1 MILKSAVV
9 RKFRSIEDSGQ
20 VRFEP
25 DVTCLVGKNESGK
38 TAFLE
43 ALYRSNPLGRGAGF
57 QELRDYPRRLRNR
70 ERAQIPATVP
80 VTATFE
86 LQDVD
91 IEAVWRQ
98 FGPGVLTSRELEVER
113 TYANR
118 HRLTVHQD
126 KVAQARHLLVKAGL
140 DPRLA
145 GGADFDELLA
155 RLEHEL
161 QRTRLTEVAEVM
173 RELQGRDLAA
183 ELGVF
188 LAGRLPKFLY
198 FDAFSVMPGRAS
210 IPRLQRTPEARLTP
224 GERTMLALLRL
235 AGVEAEEFT
244 SSGYEAR
251 RAALEAAAN
260 EISEEVFEYW
270 SQNRQLA
277 VELDVDFAGPA
288 PRPGEDPPFIEVRIR
303 NDRHRVTLN
312 FGERSE
318 GFVWFFSFLVAF
330 SEFRDAGDVVLLLD
344 EPGLGLHAAGQGDL
358 LRYVHEQLA
367 RDHQVVYTTHSPFMV
382 DAAHLHRTRT
392 VEDVD
397 DQGTKVRNDL
407 DGAGWQTVR
416 PLVGALG
423 YQLLRPLSLGPDTL
437 VVDGPTELLYLEV
450 VSGFLHDTG
459 HDFLDPRWV
468 LAPAGGLDGLPVLA
482 ALLGA
487 PLDQAVLIDVAGGD
501 RLVRSLVQRGVLL
514 PERVVS
520 LAELLGEA
528 EAGIEDLFGDAV
540 YLRLLAAAG
549 IGKPSLEEVMGPGR
563 LVARVERALGY
574 PVDRYRVART
584 LLARQTEL
592 LPGLP
597 AELVERF
604 GALFGAV
611 NRLLR

>member
-57 QELRDYPRRLRNR
+57 QELRDYPRRLRSR

-80 VTATFE
+80 VTAAFE

-155 RLEHEL
+155 RLEREL

-210 IPRLQRTPEARLTP
+210 IPRLQSTPEARLTP

>member
-1 MILKSAVV
+1 MILQSAVV
-9 RKFRSIEDSGQ
+9 KKFRSIEDSGR

-25 DVTCLVGKNESGK
+25 DVTCLVGINESGK

-43 ALYRSNPLGRGAGF
+43 ALYRSNPLGRAAGF

-70 ERAQIPATVP
+70 ERAQIPTTVP

-86 LQDVD
+86 LQDDDV
-91 IEAVWRQ
+91 EAVWRQ
-98 FGPGVLTSRELEVER
+98 FGPGVLTSRELKVER
-113 TYANR
+113 TYGNR

-126 KVAQARHLLVKAGL
+126 KLAQARHLLVKAGL

-145 GGADFDELLA
+145 DGADFGDLLA
-155 RLEHEL
+155 RLEREL
-161 QRTRLTEVAEVM
+161 RRTRLTEVAEVM

-188 LAGRLPKFLY
+188 LAARLPRFLY

-210 IPRLQRTPEARLTP
+210 IPRLQSTPEAALSP
-224 GERTMLALLRL
+224 GERTVLALLRL
-235 AGVEAEEFT
+235 AGVEAEDFAA
-244 SSGYEAR
+244 SGYEAR

-260 EISEEVFEYW
+260 EVSEEVLRYW
-270 SQNRQLA
+270 TQNRQLA
-277 VELDVDFAGPA
+277 VELDVDFASPA
-288 PRPGEDPPFIEVRIR
+288 RRPGEDPPFLEIRIR

-318 GFVWFFSFLVAF
+318 GFAWFFSFLVAF

-344 EPGLGLHAAGQGDL
+344 EPGLGLHAAGQRDL
-358 LRYVHEQLA
+358 LRYLHEQLA
-367 RDHQVVYTTHSPFMV
+367 RDHQLVYTTHSPFMV

-397 DQGTKVRNDL
+397 DQGTKVRNEL
-407 DGAGWQTVR
+407 DGAGRQTLA
-416 PLVGALG
+416 PLLGAVGHR
-423 YQLLRPLSLGPDTL
+423 LLRRLELAPDTL
-437 VVDGPTELLYLEV
+437 LVDGPTELLYLEV
-450 VSGFLHDTG
+450 LSGLLRDNG
-459 HDFLDPRWV
+459 HEFLDPRWV
-468 LAPAGGLDGLPVLA
+468 LVPAGGLDGLPVLA

-487 PLDQAVLIDVAGGD
+487 PLEAAVLLDADGGD
-501 RLVRSLVQRGVLL
+501 HLARSLAQRGLLL

-520 LAELLGEA
+520 VAELFGEA
-528 EAGIEDLFGDAV
+528 DAGVEDLLGDAF

-549 IGKPSLEEVMGPGR
+549 IAKPSPEEVQGPGR
-563 LVARVERALGY
+563 LVGRVERALGQ
-574 PVDRYRVART
+574 PLDRYGVART
-584 LLARQTEL
+584 LLLKQAEL
-592 LPGLP
+592 LPDL
-597 AELVERF
+597 AADVLDRF

>member
-57 QELRDYPRRLRNR
+57 QELRDYPRRLRSR

-80 VTATFE
+80 VTAAFE

-155 RLEHEL
+155 RLEREL

-277 VELDVDFAGPA
+277 VELDVDFASPA

>member
-155 RLEHEL
+155 RLEREL

>member
-80 VTATFE
+80 VTAAFE

-155 RLEHEL
+155 RLEREL

>member
-9 RKFRSIEDSGQ
+9 RKFRSIEDSGP

-25 DVTCLVGKNESGK
+25 DVTCLVGMNESGK

-43 ALYRSNPLGRGAGF
+43 ALHRSNPLGRAAGF

-86 LQDVD
+86 LQDDDV
-91 IEAVWRQ
+91 EAVWRQ
-98 FGPGVLTSRELEVER
+98 FGPGVLTSRELQVER
-113 TYANR
+113 TYGNR

-126 KVAQARHLLVKAGL
+126 KLAQARHLLVKAGL

-145 GGADFDELLA
+145 DGADFGELLA
-155 RLEHEL
+155 RLEREL
-161 QRTRLTEVAEVM
+161 QRTRLTEVAEIM

-183 ELGVF
+183 ELGAF
-188 LAGRLPKFLY
+188 LAGRLPRFLY
-198 FDAFSVMPGRAS
+198 FDSFSVMPGRAS
-210 IPRLQRTPEARLTP
+210 IPRLQGTPEADLSP
-224 GERTMLALLRL
+224 GERTVLAFLRL

-244 SSGYEAR
+244 ASGYEAR

-260 EISEEVFEYW
+260 EVSEEVLRYW
-270 SQNRQLA
+270 TQNRQLA
-277 VELDVDFAGPA
+277 VELDVDFASPA
-288 PRPGEDPPFIEVRIR
+288 RRPGEDPPFLEIRIR

-318 GFVWFFSFLVAF
+318 GFAWFFSFLVAF

-344 EPGLGLHAAGQGDL
+344 EPGLGLHAAGQRDL
-358 LRYVHEQLA
+358 LRYLHEQLA
-367 RDHQVVYTTHSPFMV
+367 RDHQLVYTTHSPFMV

-397 DQGTKVRNDL
+397 DQGTKVRNEL
-407 DGAGWQTVR
+407 DGAGRQTLA
-416 PLVGALG
+416 PLLGAVGHR
-423 YQLLRPLSLGPDTL
+423 LLRRLELAPDTL
-437 VVDGPTELLYLEV
+437 LVDGPTELLYLEV
-450 VSGFLHDTG
+450 LSGLLRDNG
-459 HDFLDPRWV
+459 HEFLDPRWV
-468 LAPAGGLDGLPVLA
+468 LVPAGGLDGLPVLA

-487 PLDQAVLIDVAGGD
+487 PLEAAVLLDADGGD
-501 RLVRSLVQRGVLL
+501 HLARSLAQRGLLL

-520 LAELLGEA
+520 VAELLGEA
-528 EAGIEDLFGDAV
+528 DAGVEDLLGDAF

-549 IGKPSLEEVMGPGR
+549 IAKPSPEEVQGPGR
-563 LVARVERALGY
+563 LVGRVERALGQ
-574 PVDRYRVART
+574 PLDRYGVART
-584 LLARQTEL
+584 LLLKQAEL
-592 LPGLP
+592 LPDL
-597 AELVERF
+597 AADVLDRF

>member
-98 FGPGVLTSRELEVER
+98 FGPGVLTSRELQVER

-155 RLEHEL
+155 RLEREL

-173 RELQGRDLAA
+173 RELKGRDLAA

-210 IPRLQRTPEARLTP
+210 IPRLQSTPEARLTP

-423 YQLLRPLSLGPDTL
+423 YQLLHPLSLGPDTL

-482 ALLGA
+482 ALLGT

>member
-9 RKFRSIEDSGQ
+9 RKFRSIEDSGP

-25 DVTCLVGKNESGK
+25 DVTCLVGLNESGK

-43 ALYRSNPLGRGAGF
+43 ALHRSNPLGRATGF

-70 ERAQIPATVP
+70 ERAQIPDTVP
-80 VTATFE
+80 VTVTFE
-86 LQDVD
+86 LQDDD

-98 FGPGVLTSRELEVER
+98 FGPGVLTSREVRVER
-113 TYANR
+113 TYGNR

-126 KVAQARHLLVKAGL
+126 KLARARHLLVKAGL

-145 GGADFDELLA
+145 DGADFGELLA
-155 RLEHEL
+155 RLEREL
-161 QRTRLTEVAEVM
+161 QRTRLTEVAEVV

-188 LAGRLPKFLY
+188 LAGRLPRFLY

-210 IPRLQRTPEARLTP
+210 IPRLQRTPEASLNP
-224 GERTMLALLRL
+224 GERTVLALLRL

-244 SSGYEAR
+244 ASGYEAR

-260 EISEEVFEYW
+260 EVSEEVFRYW

-277 VELDVDFAGPA
+277 VELDVDFASPA
-288 PRPGEDPPFIEVRIR
+288 PRPGEDPPFIEIRIR

-330 SEFRDAGDVVLLLD
+330 SEFREAGDVVLLLD

-358 LRYVHEQLA
+358 LRYLHEQLA

-397 DQGTKVRNDL
+397 GQGTKVRDDL
-407 DGAGWQTVR
+407 AGAGRQTLT
-416 PLVGALG
+416 PLLGALG
-423 YQLLRPLSLGPDTL
+423 HQLLQTLQPGPDTL
-437 VVDGPTELLYLEV
+437 LVDGPTELLYLEV
-450 VSGFLHDTG
+450 LSGFLRELG
-459 HDFLDPRWV
+459 QDFLDPRWV
-468 LAPAGGLDGLPVLA
+468 LVPAGGLDGLPVLT

-487 PLDQAVLIDVAGGD
+487 PLEAAVLLDAATGD
-501 RLVRSLVQRGVLL
+501 RLARSLAQRGLLL

-520 LAELLGEA
+520 IAELAGDA
-528 EAGIEDLFGDAV
+528 DAGIEDLLGDAF
-540 YLRLLAAAG
+540 YLRLLGAAG
-549 IGKPSLEEVMGPGR
+549 IGKPSLEEVQGPGR
-563 LVARVERALGY
+563 LVGRVERALGQ
-574 PVDRYRVART
+574 PLDRYRAART
-584 LLARQTEL
+584 LLLKQAEL

-597 AELVERF
+597 AEIVDRF
-604 GALFGAV
+604 GALYGAV

>member
-9 RKFRSIEDSGQ
+9 RKFRSIEDSGP

-57 QELRDYPRRLRNR
+57 QELRDYPRRLRSR
-70 ERAQIPATVP
+70 ERAQIPDTVP
-80 VTATFE
+80 ITATFE
-86 LQDVD
+86 LQDDD

-98 FGPGVLTSRELEVER
+98 FGPGVLTSREVQVER

-126 KVAQARHLLVKAGL
+126 KVAQARHLVVKAGL
-140 DPRLA
+140 DPHLA
-145 GGADFDELLA
+145 DGADFGELLA
-155 RLEHEL
+155 RLERER
-161 QRTRLTEVAEVM
+161 QRTGLTEVAEVQ
-173 RELQGRDLAA
+173 RELRGRDLAA

-224 GERTMLALLRL
+224 GERTVLALLRL
-235 AGVEAEEFT
+235 AGVEAEDFT
-244 SSGYEAR
+244 ASGYEAR

-260 EISEEVFEYW
+260 EVSAEVFQYW

-277 VELDVDFAGPA
+277 VELDVDFASPA
-288 PRPGEDPPFIEVRIR
+288 PRPGDDPPFIEIRIR

-330 SEFRDAGDVVLLLD
+330 SEFRDAGDLVLLLD

-358 LRYVHEQLA
+358 LRYLHEQLA
-367 RDHQVVYTTHSPFMV
+367 RDHQVVYATHSPFMV
-382 DAAHLHRTRT
+382 DAANLHRTRT

-407 DGAGWQTVR
+407 DGVGRLTVK
-416 PLVGALG
+416 PLVTAVG
-423 YQLLRPLSLGPDTL
+423 YELLRQFSLGPDTL
-437 VVDGPTELLYLEV
+437 VVNGPSELLYLEV
-450 VSGFLHDTG
+450 LSGFLRDTG
-459 HDFLDPRWV
+459 HGFLDPRWV
-468 LAPAGGLDGLPVLA
+468 LAPVGALDGLPAAA

-487 PLDQAVLIDVAGGD
+487 PLDLAVLLDVATGD

-514 PERVVS
+514 PERVIS
-520 LAELLGEA
+520 LAELAGEA
-528 EAGIEDLFGDAV
+528 DAGIEDLLGDAL
-540 YLRLLAAAG
+540 YLRLLAEAG
-549 IGKPSLEEVMGPGR
+549 IGKLSVDEVRGPGR
-563 LVARVERALGY
+563 VVARVERALGQ
-574 PVDRYRVART
+574 PVDRYRAART
-584 LLARQTEL
+584 LLAKQAEL

-597 AELVERF
+597 GEAVDRL

>member
-86 LQDVD
+86 LQDGD

-98 FGPGVLTSRELEVER
+98 FGPGVLTSRELQVER

-155 RLEHEL
+155 RLEREL
-161 QRTRLTEVAEVM
+161 QRTHLTEVAEVM

-210 IPRLQRTPEARLTP
+210 IPRLQSTPEARLTP

-392 VEDVD
+392 VEDTD

-423 YQLLRPLSLGPDTL
+423 YQLLHPLSLGPDTL

-459 HDFLDPRWV
+459 HDYLDPRWV

-563 LVARVERALGY
+563 MVARVERALGH

>member
-9 RKFRSIEDSGQ
+9 RKFRSIEDSGP

-86 LQDVD
+86 LQDDD

-98 FGPGVLTSRELEVER
+98 FGPGVLTSRELQVER
-113 TYANR
+113 TYGNR

-126 KVAQARHLLVKAGL
+126 KLAQARHLLVKGGL

-145 GGADFDELLA
+145 DGADFGELLA
-155 RLEHEL
+155 RLEREL
-161 QRTRLTEVAEVM
+161 QRTRLTEVAEVL

-210 IPRLQRTPEARLTP
+210 IPRLQGTPEARLTP
-224 GERTMLALLRL
+224 GERTVLALLRL

-244 SSGYEAR
+244 ASGYEAR

-260 EISEEVFEYW
+260 EISEEVFQYW

-277 VELDVDFAGPA
+277 VELDVDFASPA

-330 SEFRDAGDVVLLLD
+330 SEYRDAADVVLLLD

-367 RDHQVVYTTHSPFMV
+367 RDHQVIYTTHSPFMV
-382 DAAHLHRTRT
+382 DPAHLHRTRT

-437 VVDGPTELLYLEV
+437 VVNGPTELLYLEV
-450 VSGFLHDTG
+450 LSGFLRDTG
-459 HDFLDPRWV
+459 QDFLDPRWV

-487 PLDQAVLIDVAGGD
+487 PVEAAVLIDAATGD
-501 RLVRSLVQRGVLL
+501 HLVRSLLQRGVLL

-520 LAELLGEA
+520 LPELVGEA
-528 EAGIEDLFGDAV
+528 EAGVEDLLGEPF
-540 YLRLLAAAG
+540 YLRLLGAAG
-549 IGKPSLEEVMGPGR
+549 IGKPSLEEVQGPGR
-563 LVARVERALGY
+563 LVTRVERALGQ
-574 PVDRYRVART
+574 PVDRYRAART
-584 LLARQTEL
+584 LLAKQAEL

-597 AELVERF
+597 AEIVDRF
-604 GALFGAV
+604 SGLFAAV
-611 NRLLR
+611 NRLPR

>member
-86 LQDVD
+86 LQDDD

-98 FGPGVLTSRELEVER
+98 FGPGVLTSRELQVER

-118 HRLTVHQD
+118 HRLTVHQL
-126 KVAQARHLLVKAGL
+126 KVAQARHLLLKAGL

-145 GGADFDELLA
+145 DGADFDELLA
-155 RLEHEL
+155 RLEREL
-161 QRTRLTEVAEVM
+161 QRTRLTEVAEVL

-210 IPRLQRTPEARLTP
+210 IPRLQSTPEARLTP

-277 VELDVDFAGPA
+277 VELDVDFASPA

-487 PLDQAVLIDVAGGD
+487 PLDQAVLIDVASGD

-520 LAELLGEA
+520 LAELVGEA

-584 LLARQTEL
+584 LLAKQTEL

>member
-9 RKFRSIEDSGQ
+9 RKFRSIEDSGP

-25 DVTCLVGKNESGK
+25 DVTCLVGMNESGK

-86 LQDVD
+86 LQDDDV
-91 IEAVWRQ
+91 EAVWRQ
-98 FGPGVLTSRELEVER
+98 FGPGVLTSRELQVER
-113 TYANR
+113 TYGNR
-118 HRLTVHQD
+118 HQLTVRQD

-145 GGADFDELLA
+145 DGADFGELLA
-155 RLEHEL
+155 RLEREL
-161 QRTRLTEVAEVM
+161 RRTRLTEVAEVM

-210 IPRLQRTPEARLTP
+210 IPRLQGTPEASLSP
-224 GERTMLALLRL
+224 GERTVLALLRL

-244 SSGYEAR
+244 ATGYEAR

-260 EISEEVFEYW
+260 EISEEVFHYW

-277 VELDVDFAGPA
+277 VELDVDFASPA
-288 PRPGEDPPFIEVRIR
+288 PRPGEDPPFIEIRIR

-358 LRYVHEQLA
+358 LRYLHEQLA

-407 DGAGWQTVR
+407 DGVGRQTLR
-416 PLVGALG
+416 PLVAAVG
-423 YQLLRPLSLGPDTL
+423 YQLVRRLELGPDTL
-437 VVDGPTELLYLEV
+437 VVNGPTELLYLEIF
-450 VSGFLHDTG
+450 SGFLRDTG
-459 HDFLDPRWV
+459 QEFLDPRWV
-468 LAPAGGLDGLPVLA
+468 LVPAGGLDGLPVLA
-482 ALLGA
+482 ALFGG
-487 PLDQAVLIDVAGGD
+487 PLDLAVLLDAATGD
-501 RLVRSLVQRGVLL
+501 GLARSLAQRGLL
-514 PERVVS
+514 VPERVVGV
-520 LAELLGEA
+520 AELVGDA
-528 EAGIEDLFGDAV
+528 DAGIEDLLGEALF
-540 YLRLLAAAG
+540 LRLLGAAG
-549 IGKPSLEEVMGPGR
+549 VGKPSLEEVQGPGR
-563 LVARVERALGY
+563 LVSRVERALGQ
-574 PVDRYRVART
+574 PLDRYRAART
-584 LLARQTEL
+584 LLLKQTEL

-597 AELVERF
+597 AEVVDRF
-604 GALFGAV
+604 GALFGAF

>member
-57 QELRDYPRRLRNR
+57 QELRDYPRRLRSR

-80 VTATFE
+80 VTAAFE

-155 RLEHEL
+155 RLEREL